1 MPFDLKA
8 FLATAIPAGISAVGA
23 IAGKNAK
30 STGNAQSRQEIEAA
44 YQEALGAYNTAH
56 GRATDINNWML
67 QSSFA
72 PLNFGFQQGRA
83 DLQNALLM
91 GQQGLAGGQSQ
102 IADIL
107 GPYTSA
113 GKRGAEETNFLLYG
127 NRPGSGSPT
136 APSTPGAPAPNPAVF
151 NLPANQG
158 GFNIAAPPSG
168 PAAPG
173 GGGGNSASNMLTSF
187 APHLADNSVKK
198 SGAQNLLSAFGGVT
212 GAAGGMIPGL
222 AAGPAGLA
230 ASFAAP
236 LLGSLVGHLT
246 RRGREKEASSEG
258 VNEHSNWFWNE
269 VVPTAQ
275 REGWTGD
282 QLKQVAD
289 SGFGDYSN
297 WINQTM
303 GDKDQA
309 AKTLS
314 SQKQY
319 FDAGLKSNPYTSQF
333 YK

>member
-8 FLATAIPAGISAVGA
+8 FLQTAIPAGISAVGA
-23 IAGKNAK
+23 IAGKKAQ
-30 STGNAQSRQEIEAA
+30 SAGNVQSRQAIEDA
-44 YQEALGAYNTAH
+44 YKEALGAYSTAH

-72 PLNFGFQQGRA
+72 PLNFGYQQSRG

-107 GPYTSA
+107 APYTGA

-127 NRPGSGSPT
+127 QRPGAGGQPSPSVPPA
-136 APSTPGAPAPNPAVF
+136 APSPGGF
-151 NLPANQG
+151 NLPANFGG
-158 GFNIAAPPSG
+158 GFNIAPPPSAS
-168 PAAPG
+168 AAPG
-173 GGGGNSASNMLTSF
+173 GGGGNSAQNALMSF

-198 SGAQNLLSAFGGVT
+198 STAQNVLSSFGGVS
-212 GAAGGMIPGL
+212 GIPGVAGAL
-222 AAGPAGLA
+222 GPAGA
-230 ASFAAP
+230 AAGFAAP

-258 VNEHSNWFWNE
+258 ANEHSNWFWNE

-275 REGWTGD
+275 REGWSGE

-303 GDKDQA
+303 GDKTQA
-309 AKTLS
+309 GRTLE
-314 SQKQY
+314 SQKKY
-319 FDAGLKSNPYTSQF
+319 FDEGLKSNPYTSQF
-333 YK
+333 YS

>member
-8 FLATAIPAGISAVGA
+8 FLATAIPAGIGTVGA
-23 IAGKNAK
+23 IAGKK
-30 STGNAQSRQEIEAA
+30 SQSAGNAQSRAEIEKA
-44 YQEALGAYNTAH
+44 YTEALGAYNTAH

-72 PLNFGFQQGRA
+72 PLNFGYQQSRG

-136 APSTPGAPAPNPAVF
+136 TPSTPGAPSPGGF
-151 NLPANQG
+151 NLPANFGG

-173 GGGGNSASNMLTSF
+173 GGGGNSASNALMSF

-198 SGAQNLLSAFGGVT
+198 SGTQNALSMFGG
-212 GAAGGMIPGL
+212 AAGMIPGL
-222 AAGPAGLA
+222 AGGPAGIA
-230 ASFAAP
+230 AQFAAP

-246 RRGREKEASSEG
+246 RRGREKEASSAG
-258 VNEHSNWFWNE
+258 VDEHSNWFWNE

-309 AKTLS
+309 ARTLS
-314 SQKQY
+314 TQKQY
-319 FDAGLKSNPYTSQF
+319 FDEGLKSNPYTSQF